1 MNHST
6 TNLFT
11 TVLAGG
17 SGTRFW
23 PKSRIDT
30 PKQFLVL
37 QGTRSLLQHTISRI
51 EPLVPASCIQVVTA
65 FHLHQKTLQQL
76 PGLMPENI
84 LSEPVGRNTAAAI
97 GLAAL
102 HLIAQ
107 HPDALM
113 VVLPAD
119 HVIPDSVAFCSS
131 VRQAAQVAQHHNML
145 MTLGIHPTYPA
156 TGYGYIEAGD
166 TLLTP
171 AAPATYR
178 AAQFTEKPPAD
189 VATRYMTSGRH
200 YWNCGIF
207 VWRVATILEEIAT
220 HLPDL
225 WQGLQTYMT
234 ALRAEA
240 SADVLLHHYK
250 QLPNI
255 SIDYGVLERSS
266 RVGVL
271 PVTFA
276 WSDVGSWRSLA
287 DLHPADQHG
296 HVVVGHHL
304 DRDSTGLIVYSPDQL
319 VATIGLTDLII
330 VQTHD
335 AILICPK
342 DRDQEVRELVQALRQ
357 HGQTDLL

>member
-1 MNHST
+1 M
-6 TNLFT
+6 NLFT

-23 PKSRIDT
+23 PKSRADT
-30 PKQFLVL
+30 PKQFLIL
-37 QGTRSLLQHTISRI
+37 QGTQSLLQQTISRI
-51 EPLVPASCIQVVTA
+51 ESLVPSSHIQVVTA
-65 FHLHQKTLQQL
+65 SHLHQQTLQQL
-76 PGLMPENI
+76 PELLPENI
-84 LSEPVGRNTAAAI
+84 LSEPIGRNTAAAI

-102 HLIAQ
+102 HLVAQ

-119 HVIPDSVAFCSS
+119 HVIPDSLAFCSS
-131 VRQAAQVAQHHNML
+131 VRQAAQVAQHHNIL

-156 TGYGYIEAGD
+156 TGYGYIESGD
-166 TLLTP
+166 TLITP
-171 AAPATYR
+171 DAPSTYR
-178 AAQFTEKPPAD
+178 VAQFSEKPPAD
-189 VATRYMTSGRH
+189 VAARYMTSERH

-207 VWRVATILEEIAT
+207 VWRAATILEEITT

-225 WQGLQTYMT
+225 WQGLQTYT
-234 ALRAEA
+234 AALQGGA
-240 SADVLLHHYK
+240 SAEVLSHHYA

-255 SIDYGVLERSS
+255 SIDYGVLENSS

-287 DLHPADQHG
+287 DLHPADKQG
-296 HVVVGHHL
+296 NVVVGNHL
-304 DRDSTGLIVYSPDQL
+304 SQDSTGLIIYSPDQL

-330 VQTHD
+330 VQTSD

-342 DRDQEVRELVQALRQ
+342 DRDQEVRDLVQTLRQ
-357 HGQTDLL
+357 RGQTDFL

>member
-1 MNHST
+1 M
-6 TNLFT
+6 NLFT

-23 PKSRIDT
+23 PKSRVDT
-30 PKQFLVL
+30 PKQFLIL
-37 QGTRSLLQHTISRI
+37 QGTQSLLQNTISRI
-51 EPLVPASCIQVVTA
+51 EPLVPSSHIQVVTA
-65 FHLHQKTLQQL
+65 SHLHQQTLQQL
-76 PGLMPENI
+76 PGLLPENI

-97 GLAAL
+97 GLAAI
-102 HLIAQ
+102 HLVEQ

-119 HVIPDSVAFCSS
+119 HVIPDSLAFCNSI
-131 VRQAAQVAQHHNML
+131 RQAAQVARHHDML

-156 TGYGYIEAGD
+156 TGFGYIESGD

-171 AAPATYR
+171 DTPSTYR
-178 AAQFTEKPPAD
+178 VAQFSEKPPAD
-189 VATRYMTSGRH
+189 VAAHYITSGRH

-207 VWRVATILEEIAT
+207 VWRAATILEEITT

-225 WQGLQTYMT
+225 WQGLQTYTT
-234 ALRAEA
+234 ALRAGA
-240 SADVLLHHYK
+240 NDDVLSRQYA
-250 QLPNI
+250 QLPSI

-287 DLHPADQHG
+287 DLHPVDNDG
-296 HVVVGHHL
+296 NVVVGNHL
-304 DRDSTGLIVYSPDQL
+304 GLDSTGLIVYSPDQL

-330 VQTHD
+330 VQTND
-335 AILICPK
+335 AILICTK
-342 DRDQEVRELVQALRQ
+342 DRDQEVRALVQALQQR
-357 HGQTDLL
+357 GQTDFL

>member
-1 MNHST
+1 M
-6 TNLFT
+6 NLFA

-23 PKSRIDT
+23 PKSRVDI

-37 QGTRSLLQHTISRI
+37 QGTRSLLQNTISRI
-51 EPLVPASCIQVVTA
+51 EPLVPSNHIQVVTA
-65 FHLHQKTLQQL
+65 SHQHQQTLQQL
-76 PGLMPENI
+76 PALLPENI

-97 GLAAL
+97 GLAAI
-102 HLIAQ
+102 HLVEH

-119 HVIPDSVAFCSS
+119 HVIPDSVAFCDS
-131 VRQAAQVAQHHNML
+131 VRQAAQVAQHHDIL

-156 TGYGYIEAGD
+156 TGYGYIESGD

-171 AAPATYR
+171 DAPSTYR
-178 AAQFTEKPPAD
+178 VAQFSEKPPAD
-189 VATRYMTSGRH
+189 VAARYITSGRH

-207 VWRVATILEEIAT
+207 VWRAATILEEIAT

-225 WQGLQTYMT
+225 WQGLQAYTV
-234 ALRAEA
+234 ALQAGKSEDA
-240 SADVLLHHYK
+240 LSHCYT

-271 PVTFA
+271 PVAFT

-287 DLHPADQHG
+287 DLHPVDKNG
-296 HVVVGHHL
+296 NVVVGNHL
-304 DRDSTGLIVYSPDQL
+304 SLDSTGLIVYSPDQL
-319 VATIGLTDLII
+319 VATVGLSDLII
-330 VQTHD
+330 VQTDD

-342 DRDQEVRELVQALRQ
+342 DRDQEVRDIVQTLQQR
-357 HGQTDLL
+357 GQTDLL